1 MADPTQEQQ
10 ISEFAFELGAD
21 VKQLFTLLTGAANIV
36 SLVNL
41 KTNTK
46 ANLVAALNEVF
57 ELAEAAAGSGGGAV
71 INDNAPSA
79 TTTYSGNKI
88 EQVSTAKAAAI
99 ISDGTTGLGTTW
111 SSTKIN
117 NAISN
122 VAGQVQTILDS
133 SPEAY
138 NTFKEVSDYIASD
151 KSGADAMLASIQNRL
166 RVDADQT
173 FTADQISFGLGN
185 LVKLGVAKQS
195 DLAALKTAIG
205 STTTSYKAIYLA
217 AKNS

>member
-1 MADPTQEQQ
+1 MADTLDFN
-10 ISEFAFELGAD
+10 ISEFALELGKDNKKLFELI
-21 VKQLFTLLTGAANIV
+21 TGSASIL

-46 ANLVAALNEVF
+46 ANLVAAINEVF
-57 ELAEAAAGSGGGAV
+57 DLAEAAAGSGGGAP

-99 ISDGTTGLGTTW
+99 ISDGTTATGTTW

-117 NAISN
+117 NAIQN
-122 VAGQVQTILDS
+122 LATQVQTILEA
-133 SPEAY
+133 SPEAF
-138 NTFKEVSDYIASD
+138 NTFKEVADYIASD
-151 KSGADAMLASIQNRL
+151 KTGADAMLASIQNRL
-166 RVDADQT
+166 RVDADQ
-173 FTADQISFGLGN
+173 SFSSEQLSYGLGN
-185 LVKLGVAKQS
+185 LVKLGVAKQT
-195 DLAALKTAIG
+195 DLDALKTAIG
-205 STTTSYKAIYLA
+205 STTTSYKSIYLA